1 MTEKPKTVR
10 LTIEVDEHT
19 YTMLKADTLNRTF
32 LGARRLGLSFEEAHW
47 TVEQI
52 AGELLDDVYSPHFE
66 NWSKV
71 PY

>member
-1 MTEKPKTVR
+1 MTEKPKTVEI
-10 LTIEVDEHT
+10 TIEIDAHT
-19 YTMLKADTLNRTF
+19 YDRLKADTLNRTF
-32 LGARRLGLSFEEAHW
+32 LGARRLGLPFEEPHW